1 MIVGT
6 VSSVG
11 MSNSI
16 IVQREVTRYMKK
28 YERYE
33 KRTRRCAAYLP
44 SCIRVVA
51 SGDNVRIMECRPLS
65 KTVKFCVIEKG
76 AEE

>member
-1 MIVGT
+1 
-6 VSSVG
+6 
-11 MSNSI
+11 
-16 IVQREVTRYMKK
+16 MKK

-33 KRTRRCAAYLP
+33 KRTRRYAAHLP
-44 SCIRVVA
+44 SCIGEVA

-76 AEE
+76 ADE